1 VSNRPRDSSSPD
13 RRSANLKHVLSEA
26 EIVAREM
33 EERLLAAGSGAAR
46 YATKLRK
53 DLAND
58 VNYIMLKVNGRI
70 SDAVNGIRI

>member
-1 VSNRPRDSSSPD
+1 M
-13 RRSANLKHVLSEA
+13 KHVLTEA

-33 EERLLAAGSGAAR
+33 EEPLLAAGSDAAR
-46 YATKLRK
+46 YVTKLRK

-70 SDAVNGIRI
+70 CDAVNGIHP

>member
-1 VSNRPRDSSSPD
+1 VLLEVNRAFREM
-13 RRSANLKHVLSEA
+13 KHVLAEA
-26 EIVAREM
+26 ETVAREL

-46 YATKLRK
+46 YVTKLRK

-58 VNYIMLKVNGRI
+58 VNFIMLKVNGRI